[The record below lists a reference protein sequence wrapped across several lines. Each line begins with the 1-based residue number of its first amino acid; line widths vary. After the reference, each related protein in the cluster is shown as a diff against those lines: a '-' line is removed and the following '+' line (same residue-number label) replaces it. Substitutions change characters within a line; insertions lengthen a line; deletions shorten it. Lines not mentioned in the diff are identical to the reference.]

1 MLFVPFSEKNVTK
14 SKRSNTAHTKWND
27 SRTYERY
34 TSTKS
39 NIKQN
44 KALHDYVHQCI
55 PLGELQHVFKH
66 MSESDISQ
74 RLRHATRV
82 PIPRDAHSA
91 FPKIEDQTSR
101 KIGLRLFF
109 KDVLRQGRVLI
120 LSRDLHVSSNTFS
133 LTHTDWLFPRV
144 GREDHRQMGRKGN
157 ESEYWERTQ
166 AVRQKGDQSPEK
178 LPRHSDCNCPILL

>member
-91 FPKIEDQTSR
+91 FPKIEDQTSHR
-101 KIGLRLFF
+101 VHNPWYAHTLPKIRAQALPPIR
-109 KDVLRQGRVLI
+109 LRQ
-120 LSRDLHVSSNTFS
+120 
-133 LTHTDWLFPRV
+133 
-144 GREDHRQMGRKGN
+144 
-157 ESEYWERTQ
+157 
-166 AVRQKGDQSPEK
+166 AAK
-178 LPRHSDCNCPILL
+178 LA